1 METLAEVETEDKKNE
16 EPKKMRGRKIK
27 AAAKPKPP
35 KPPTK
40 LERVEK
46 LRNRILDLKED
57 LIRRGYGQYLPP
69 PGGLQLTGE
78 SEPDPKTGGIIG
90 TVVEPLGLYI
100 QRVSVKDNF
109 SQRPPYDHTRDPIY
123 KRLIRDFISG
133 AAMPASK
140 VAALSQTGNDRKLQ
154 SLDEMGI
161 QFSVID
167 GLQRLY
173 CFCIG
178 ILLVLDREKVV
189 EEGLLP
195 ADAWEY
201 FKETVNAS
209 GEAQGATRKLL
220 QRPIRF
226 EIFYQIDLAGLL
238 HYMVTFNTGQR
249 RMGLPTQLEIMQRP
263 LIGEL
268 EQRAKIPVWMDLD
281 KLPGEQQPKDRF
293 AASTLVLATQAF
305 ITNNAQLT
313 ATEEAERFLNE
324 DQAYLDNVGDI
335 EDVVRTLKRITT
347 ELHPAVME
355 VYAGDPNRR
364 YILSG
369 GGTFL
374 LALVAACGY
383 VRNRG
388 NMKMLDG
395 AIDKLVDLIKRPV
408 EDPLSLEGY
417 ARALNNITTSR
428 GRATRRLVYDTFLR
442 FFSGA
447 TTQLEWED
455 TVRQITGA
463 PLT

>member
-1 METLAEVETEDKKNE
+1 MEAVADVVEIKEGR
-16 EPKKMRGRKIK
+16 KMRGRK
-27 AAAKPKPP
+27 AKVAKP

-57 LIRRGYGQYLPP
+57 LKRRGFGQFLPP
-69 PGGLQLTGE
+69 QSGLQITGKPE
-78 SEPDPKTGGIIG
+78 NDPKTGGLIG
-90 TVVEPLGLYI
+90 SVVEPLGLYI
-100 QRVSVKDNF
+100 QRVSVADNF
-109 SQRPPYDHTRDPIY
+109 SQRPPFDHAKDPIY
-123 KRLIRDFISG
+123 RRLIRDFITG

-140 VAALSQTGNDRKLQ
+140 VAALSPTGHDHRLQ
-154 SLDEMGI
+154 SLEETGI

-178 ILLVLDREKVV
+178 ILLVLDREKLL
-189 EEGLLP
+189 EDGLMP
-195 ADAWEY
+195 ADAWDY
-201 FKETVNAS
+201 FKEEVITTGDS
-209 GEAQGATRKLL
+209 KEATQKLL
-220 QRPIRF
+220 QRAIRY
-226 EIFYQIDLAGLL
+226 EIFYNIDLGGLL

-249 RMGLPTQLEIMQRP
+249 RMSLPDQIEIMQRP
-263 LIGEL
+263 LIQEL
-268 EQRAKIPVWMDLD
+268 EQRAKIPVWEDLN
-281 KLPGEQQPKDRF
+281 KLPGQQQPKDQF

-313 ATEEAERFLNE
+313 ATDEAERFLNE
-324 DQAYLDNVGDI
+324 DQAYLNNVGDI
-335 EDVVRTLKRITT
+335 HDVVETLKRLTT
-347 ELHPAVME
+347 ELHPAIME
-355 VYAGDPNRR
+355 IYASDPNRR

-374 LALVAACGY
+374 IALVAACGY

-388 NMKMLDG
+388 NLKILDG
-395 AIDKLVDLIKRPV
+395 ALDKLMELVTRPV

-417 ARALNNITTSR
+417 KRAGDSITTSR

-455 TVRQITGA
+455 TARQISGA
-463 PLT
+463 IG